1 MFCVKQHKTPIYTQ
15 NNLLKKI
22 DFSKY
27 EVFTQTKREHNSTV
41 IYLLH

>member
-1 MFCVKQHKTPIYTQ
+1 M
-15 NNLLKKI
+15 

-41 IYLLH
+41 IYLLHLLVAETSQV